1 MIFNTKFKRRGGK
14 VDDHQRAL
22 VLTFHKYS
30 SRVFVIGESC
40 SSKYLNF
47 NLLGKEVRQK
57 PMNQHL
63 EECLS
68 LILLMAD
75 SLIICKTAAEILDH
89 GKDLKED
96 ISKYKPQAAS
106 KT

>member
-1 MIFNTKFKRRGGK
+1 
-14 VDDHQRAL
+14 
-22 VLTFHKYS
+22 
-30 SRVFVIGESC
+30 
-40 SSKYLNF
+40 
-47 NLLGKEVRQK
+47 
-57 PMNQHL
+57 
-63 EECLS
+63 
-68 LILLMAD
+68 MAD

>member
-1 MIFNTKFKRRGGK
+1 M
-14 VDDHQRAL
+14 
-22 VLTFHKYS
+22 
-30 SRVFVIGESC
+30 FVIGESC

-47 NLLGKEVRQK
+47 NLLGKEVGQK

-96 ISKYKPQAAS
+96 ISKYKPQAADLGPFVS
-106 KT
+106 WWNAKENCVFTLTRETTKY

>member
-1 MIFNTKFKRRGGK
+1 MCN
-14 VDDHQRAL
+14 
-22 VLTFHKYS
+22 
-30 SRVFVIGESC
+30 VFLLQIVPAC

-47 NLLGKEVRQK
+47 NLLGKEVGQK

-89 GKDLKED
+89 VKDLKED
-96 ISKYKPQAAS
+96 ISKYKPQEAS